1 MSLPGLLA
9 PRVRVLFDPQKLDG
23 ADSYAVET
31 CWNYEEE
38 ECLWRWRWRQW
49 QWWLIMMMSM
59 TIMYLL
65 TAYSQFKNKLHDG
78 IIVTGAVSPWG
89 LFLGICKSDII
100 PKQPGLTFCPF
111 MKHQETEKLN
121 LRPASIRMVMKSF
134 RTFIKALL
142 VYVGDY
148 TTQLYM
154 SWYFRTFYFRIL
166 INRPVDTNY
175 DMSWLW
181 LLLYAQVDGQ
191 SGSRSVNTT
200 PRKKLEAWLLL
211 LGKCWRSFPLK
222 LLNVLNHFIHSIF
235 IAVWYLELW
244 MSCGPNFAV
253 RIV

>member
-100 PKQPGLTFCPF
+100 PKQPGLTFAPAWSI
-111 MKHQETEKLN
+111 KKQRSLIWGPRASEWSWSLLNIHQSHVVLCRG
-121 LRPASIRMVMKSF
+121 LYYPV
-134 RTFIKALL
+134 
-142 VYVGDY
+142 VYVMIVS
-148 TTQLYM
+148 Q
-154 SWYFRTFYFRIL
+154 IL
-166 INRPVDTNY
+166 FQDPD
-175 DMSWLW
+175 
-181 LLLYAQVDGQ
+181 
-191 SGSRSVNTT
+191 
-200 PRKKLEAWLLL
+200 
-211 LGKCWRSFPLK
+211 
-222 LLNVLNHFIHSIF
+222 
-235 IAVWYLELW
+235 
-244 MSCGPNFAV
+244 
-253 RIV
+253 